1 VPCRL
6 PAATAPG
13 SRRLVSYWKVHRN
26 HSAFALQFD
35 KTLRVCKGQARVC
48 ITSGALK
55 KPLSIN
61 FRIAVPK
68 VKRYFRRSKRFM
80 EGISRRSDILTVY
93 FDADEGSAYKI
104 DTVVD
109 TLNAIR
115 ELYGC
120 FSLLCYGKEPDK
132 HQSTVCF
139 KTGSLEIIYGFFTG
153 VVTAGV
159 CVPILSPTFTEL
171 GNQLRDWLFG
181 KTPPQED
188 NIPPSQTM
196 QKWLESPSESNI
208 KLLTELTDLSR
219 NLKDLNRTV
228 PQITDVLQK
237 TVDNTNT
244 CCRRW
249 YSEPRIRN
257 VRINDGTKIRRE
269 NFRER
274 LLSLNKNTVTR
285 YDTQLKIIRP
295 ALVEKNKN
303 DKKVSWYLEESNQET
318 FAYFIE
324 NDEFQRKISNGEYR
338 NFMQEGALIVARIK
352 ISKRGKQTERF
363 VTNVF
368 EMKCNEK
375 TLSLEQKPSDFPL
388 LRQETEEENSKADL
402 ERHQPKLF

>member
-1 VPCRL
+1 
-6 PAATAPG
+6 
-13 SRRLVSYWKVHRN
+13 
-26 HSAFALQFD
+26 
-35 KTLRVCKGQARVC
+35 
-48 ITSGALK
+48 
-55 KPLSIN
+55 
-61 FRIAVPK
+61 
-68 VKRYFRRSKRFM
+68 M

-93 FDADEGSAYKI
+93 FDADESSAYKI

-139 KTGSLEIIYGFFTG
+139 KTGSLEIIYGFLIPI
-153 VVTAGV
+153 VTAGV
-159 CVPILSPTFTEL
+159 CVPILSPTFTKL
-171 GNQLRDWLFG
+171 GERLRDRFFK
-181 KTPPQED
+181 KTPPRED
-188 NIPPSQTM
+188 NIPPSQII
-196 QKWLESPSESNI
+196 QKWFENTPEANI
-208 KLLTELTDLSR
+208 ELLMELADLNR

-228 PQITDVLQK
+228 QQITDVLQK
-237 TVDNTNT
+237 TVEATNT
-244 CCRRW
+244 CCKRW
-249 YSEPRIRN
+249 YHESCIQN
-257 VRINDGTKIRRE
+257 VWINNGNPIRRE
-269 NFRER
+269 NFRES

-295 ALVEKNKN
+295 ALVGKNKN
-303 DKKVSWYLEESNQET
+303 DKKVSWSLEEPNQET

-324 NDEFQRKISNGEYR
+324 NDEFQRKISNGEYH

-375 TLSLEQKPSDFPL
+375 TLSLEPKPSDFPL

-402 ERHQPKLF
+402 ERYQLKLLP